1 MALKRFSRIQVLLR
15 MRRRMVGHRG
25 DNANQLAD
33 DLADGGRGIN
43 AGDSS
48 VVAVVPH
55 ELLYIDSLGGAEDS
69 DAEHIVLHE
78 PAVQATSTWPSPC
91 FGCASSTPQ
100 RLSSDFQRDGHNG
113 EGIAVTSAQSS
124 TDIAILREIEQR
136 VLWLATRIIDH
147 ANRRGETDV
156 KVGGHQASCA
166 SIVSVMTALWF
177 SHIRAAD
184 KVAVKPHASPVYH
197 AIKYLTGELDASYLT
212 TLRQR
217 GGLQAYPSRTKD
229 PDVADFSTGSVGL
242 GAVAPLFSALTRRYV
257 DSHFGTHDPARFIA
271 LVGDAELDEGNVW
284 EAIADPATQA
294 LGNFTMVIDLNR
306 QSLDRV
312 IPDIAATR
320 LKSFFADAGWHVAE
334 AKYGRQL
341 SAAFEQPGGD
351 ALEAHIDTMPNEA
364 YQELFG
370 LDSTEARRK
379 FLVNADPAIHRIAD
393 RLGDDELKALIT
405 DLGGHDLNLLV
416 DTFRSCDTELDR
428 PSVVFAYTIKGYRL
442 PMAGDPMN
450 HASLLNPDQ
459 IDTFRTS
466 AGLDLDTEWDR
477 FEPATDAGILCRSV
491 GDGINNAPPVPRP
504 TLPIP
509 KASRSAVTRGKT
521 STQEAFGRVLASLAD
536 VPGVGERIVT
546 TAPDVSIS
554 TSLGGFINKRGVYS
568 HIERE
573 DHGGANRLL
582 KWAPGP
588 TGQHIE
594 LGISEM
600 NLFML
605 LGQLGL
611 SHDHHGEHLL
621 PVGTVYDPFVLRG
634 LDAFIYGIY
643 NDAKF
648 IVAGTPAG
656 VTLAPEG
663 GAHQS
668 TITASVG
675 AELPNLTYFE
685 PAFATE
691 VDWIMCDALD
701 QIGRSDGTSSYLRL
715 STRPIDQQ
723 PFAEAIT
730 RLGEE
735 ELRIQVLAGGYRLVE
750 APDDGRPAITIVT
763 TGAMAPEA
771 LAAASELD
779 AEGVQASVIHL
790 TSPDRTYRSWRMGF
804 AQSTATA
811 RIVRSPSHLH
821 RLIPRSE
828 QARPIVSVHDA
839 ASHSLAWLG
848 SAVGTRQY
856 TLGVDRFGESG
867 TIADLHEL
875 TGIDTGSVV
884 NAALIALAEQA
895 PSRHD

>member
-1 MALKRFSRIQVLLR
+1 MSEN
-15 MRRRMVGHRG
+15 
-25 DNANQLAD
+25 DTT
-33 DLADGGRGIN
+33 
-43 AGDSS
+43 
-48 VVAVVPH
+48 P
-55 ELLYIDSLGGAEDS
+55 SLET
-69 DAEHIVLHE
+69 LH
-78 PAVQATSTWPSPC
+78 
-91 FGCASSTPQ
+91 
-100 RLSSDFQRDGHNG
+100 
-113 EGIAVTSAQSS
+113 
-124 TDIAILREIEQR
+124 EIEQR
-136 VLWLATRIIDH
+136 VLWLASRMIDH

-166 SIVSVMTALWF
+166 SMVSIMTALWF
-177 SHIRAAD
+177 AHIGGDD

-197 AIKYLTGELDASYLT
+197 AIKYLTGELDGSYLT
-212 TLRQR
+212 KLRQR

-257 DSHFGTHDPARFIA
+257 DSHFGTSDPARFIA

-284 EAIADPATQA
+284 EAIADPATQG

-320 LKSFFADAGWHVAE
+320 LKSFFGDAGWHVAE
-334 AKYGRQL
+334 AKYGRRL
-341 SAAFEQPGGD
+341 AAAFEQPDGD
-351 ALEAHIDTMPNEA
+351 ALGAHIDSLPNEA

-370 LDSTEARRK
+370 LSSADVRRK
-379 FLVNADPAIHRIAD
+379 LLINADPAVQRFAD
-393 RLGDDELKALIT
+393 NFGDDALKSLIT
-405 DLGGHDLNLLV
+405 DLGGHDLGLLA
-416 DTFRSCDTELDR
+416 DTFRSCDANTDR
-428 PSVVFAYTIKGYRL
+428 PSVVFAYTIKGYGL

-450 HASLLNPDQ
+450 HAALLNTDQ
-459 IDTFRTS
+459 IDDFRS
-466 AGLDLDTEWDR
+466 AVGLDLDTEWDR
-477 FEPATDAGILCRSV
+477 FDPESDAGRLCRSIG
-491 GDGINNAPPVPRP
+491 GDINNSPPSPRP

-509 KASRSAVTRGKT
+509 TASRAISTNGST

-536 VPGVGERIVT
+536 VSGVGERIVT

-554 TSLGGFINKRGVYS
+554 TNLGGFINKRGVYS
-568 HIERE
+568 HVERD
-573 DHGGANRLL
+573 DHGGADRLL
-582 KWAPGP
+582 KWAPAP
-588 TGQHIE
+588 SGQHIE

-611 SHDHHGEHLL
+611 SHDHHGQHLL

-701 QIGRSDGTSSYLRL
+701 QIGRADGTSNYLRL
-715 STRPIDQQ
+715 STRPIDQH

-730 RLGEE
+730 RYGEE
-735 ELRIQVLAGGYRLVE
+735 RLRTHVLAGGYRLID
-750 APDDGRPAITIVT
+750 ARDDGRPAVTIVT

-771 LAAASELD
+771 LAAANELD
-779 AEGVQASVIHL
+779 TEGVQASVIHL
-790 TSPDRTYRSWRMGF
+790 TSPDRLYRSWRAGF
-804 AQSTATA
+804 AKSAATA
-811 RIVRSPSHLH
+811 RVVRTPSHLH
-821 RLIPRSE
+821 RLIPQDERT
-828 QARPIVSVHDA
+828 RPIVSVHDA

-848 SAVGTRQY
+848 SSIGTRQY

-875 TGIDTGSVV
+875 TGIDAGSIV
-884 NAALIALAEQA
+884 NAALIALTEG
-895 PSRHD
+895 